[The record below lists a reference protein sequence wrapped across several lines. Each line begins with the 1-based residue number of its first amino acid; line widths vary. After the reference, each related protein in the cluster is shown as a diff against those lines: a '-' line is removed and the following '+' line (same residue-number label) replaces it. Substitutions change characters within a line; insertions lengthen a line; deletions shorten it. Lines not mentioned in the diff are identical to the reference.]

1 MKVHRQAAAQGY
13 AAQCSAQRSTERS
26 AVPARMPVVSDL
38 RGRGGRTPHT
48 LSFAAGDVVVV
59 SGLPGSGK
67 TTLLR
72 RAAAGLG
79 IDSQDTRRAWEAR
92 MGPVP
97 YVLYRPVVRVAH
109 FLRTHWALRT
119 GASLVV
125 HDCGTHAWV
134 RWSLAR
140 GAARGGRALH
150 LVLLDV
156 PPELALEGQRSRGR
170 KVSAYAFARHRRAV
184 PRLIDEVAAG
194 RLPRGVAS
202 AVLLDRQAAQT
213 VTRIAFGA
221 SPGQR

>member
-1 MKVHRQAAAQGY
+1 MKGHRQAAAQGY
-13 AAQCSAQRSTERS
+13 AAQCPAI
-26 AVPARMPVVSDL
+26 PARTPVVSDL
-38 RGRGGRTPHT
+38 RGRAGRTPHT
-48 LSFAAGDVVVV
+48 LSFAEGDVVVV

-109 FLRTHWALRT
+109 FLRTHWRLRS

-140 GAARGGRALH
+140 GASRDGRALH

-184 PRLIDEVAAG
+184 PRLIAEVAEG

-202 AVLLDRQAAQT
+202 AVLLDREAAEA
-213 VTRIAFGA
+213 VGRIAFEG
-221 SPGQR
+221 SPARR